1 MQQIP
6 VPQNEK
12 ARVQLLH
19 ELELLDT
26 QADPIFDRI
35 TVLVKELLQ
44 ADAALISLIDE
55 NRQWFKAK
63 VGLNESETPR
73 KVSFC
78 THVIASGETMVV
90 EDATKD
96 ERFCDNPF
104 VDTEDGIRA
113 YAGAPITLYDEFHL
127 GTLCVISNR
136 PRQFSKT
143 ELRYL
148 ETFADWIAAT
158 IADHYEL
165 DNYRAEREVLAQG
178 PVCAVIWR
186 IDPEVHLSYVAE
198 NAERVLGYDHD
209 YLLRRDIKFE
219 SIVHPDE
226 REELLRCM
234 QRLID
239 GEADSLEMDYR
250 VIAESEGRKVI
261 RWVHHY
267 ARADIDKDGQV
278 LRIRGY
284 LQDDSKG
291 KRLELALKE
300 ANQNFDIAL
309 TAGEFFTWSWWI
321 RENQLDVSH
330 RWQSLLGYSLLDE
343 QKMDWR
349 ELVHPEDLVRLQEIL
364 NAHANGDS
372 ERFEARFRVRH
383 NEGHYLWI
391 HSVGKIVERD
401 KQDKPIRMT
410 GIHHDISEQVANEE
424 FVQRQTEILELVSHV
439 QHEFMLAKDFSEVC
453 DYALPKLMTMTHTR
467 IGFVGELPRGSR
479 QCNLLLAHGLRFEN
493 EQQQSDSHRQLIRQ
507 GLEIEVAGEVAHRVL
522 YRGEPEICHHSLSAE
537 ELEFRP
543 LPLPPLAN
551 AMVLPLYFKREV
563 VGLMILANTST
574 KFERRL
580 LNLLRPMLDTL
591 GTLMHMR
598 RMDEER
604 LAAVEELRR
613 LATVDELTGV
623 ANRRVFWEAVED
635 RFNEYM
641 RYQVPMSVAIIDLD
655 LFKKVNDT
663 YGHAAGDHILREFCR
678 RAKTKLRDIDLLG
691 RLGGEEFAI
700 LFPHTSASD
709 SFSAMERV
717 REAVAATP
725 IEFDD
730 EQIEVTISAGIT
742 ELTADDDKLDH
753 WLARADKALYEAKEK
768 GRNQCVTA

>member
-6 VPQNEK
+6 VPPNER

-19 ELELLDT
+19 ELDLLDT
-26 QADPIFDRI
+26 EADPIFDRI
-35 TVLVKELLQ
+35 TLLVKEMLQ

-63 VGLNESETPR
+63 VGFNESETPR

-78 THVIASGETMVV
+78 THVVASGKTMVV

-96 ERFCDNPF
+96 ERFCHNPY
-104 VDTEDGIRA
+104 VDTEDGVRS
-113 YAGAPITLYDEFHL
+113 YAGAPITLYGEYHL

-136 PRQFSKT
+136 PRKFSKE

-148 ETFADWIAAT
+148 ETFAAWIATT
-158 IADHYEL
+158 IADRYEL
-165 DNYRAEREVLAQG
+165 DNYRAERDVLAQG

-186 IDPEVHLSYVAE
+186 TEPEVHLSYVAE
-198 NAERVLGYDHD
+198 NAQRVLGYDHD
-209 YLLRRDIKFE
+209 YLLRRDVKYE
-219 SIVHPDE
+219 SIVHPDD
-226 REELLRCM
+226 REELLTKM

-239 GEADSLEMDYR
+239 GKADSLEVDYR

-267 ARADIDKDGQV
+267 ARADLDKGGRV

-284 LQDDSKG
+284 LLDDSKG
-291 KRLELALKE
+291 KQLELALKE

-309 TAGEFFTWSWWI
+309 TAGEFYTWSWRI
-321 RENQLDVSH
+321 KENQLDVSH
-330 RWQSLLGYSLLDE
+330 RWQSVLGYSLADE

-349 ELVHPEDLVRLQEIL
+349 SLIHADDIVELQNLL
-364 NAHANGDS
+364 NDHAKGLT
-372 ERFEARFRVRH
+372 ERFEARFRVLH
-383 NEGHYLWI
+383 QDGHYVWM

-401 KQDKPIRMT
+401 AEQKPVCMT
-410 GIHHDISEQVANEE
+410 GIHHDITQQVANEE
-424 FVQRQTEILELVSHV
+424 FVQQQTEILEMVSHV

-453 DYALPKLMTMTHTR
+453 DDALPKLMKMTQTCV
-467 IGFVGELPRGSR
+467 GFVGELPRDSR
-479 QCNLLLAHGLRFEN
+479 QRNLLLAHGLRLDTEK
-493 EQQQSDSHRQLIRQ
+493 QQSEAHRQLIRQ
-507 GLEIEVAGEVAHRVL
+507 GLEVEVAGEVVHKVL
-522 YRGEPEICHHSLSAE
+522 HRGEPELCHQPLTDE
-537 ELEFRP
+537 ELTFKP
-543 LPLPPLAN
+543 VTLPNLTN

-563 VGLMILANTST
+563 VGLMILANTSSHF
-574 KFERRL
+574 KRRL
-580 LNLLRPMLDTL
+580 LSLLRPMLDTL

-613 LATVDELTGV
+613 LATIDELTGV
-623 ANRRVFWEAVED
+623 ANRRVFWEAVEQRYD
-635 RFNEYM
+635 EFV
-641 RYQVPMSVAIIDLD
+641 RYQTPMTVAIIDLD
-655 LFKKVNDT
+655 HFKKVNDN

-678 RAKTKLRDIDLLG
+678 RAKAQLRDIDLLG
-691 RLGGEEFAI
+691 RLGGEEFAV
-700 LFPHTSASD
+700 LLPYTSTED
-709 SFSAMERV
+709 GFSAMERV

-725 IEFDD
+725 IEFED

-753 WLARADKALYEAKEK
+753 WLARADEALYEAKEK